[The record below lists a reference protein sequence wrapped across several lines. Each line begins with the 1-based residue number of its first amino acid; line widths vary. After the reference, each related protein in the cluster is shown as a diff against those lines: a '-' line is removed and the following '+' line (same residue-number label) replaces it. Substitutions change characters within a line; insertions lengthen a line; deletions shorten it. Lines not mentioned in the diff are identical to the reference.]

1 MNFYILTLFPEMVM
15 NGLSTSITGRAIESG
30 KLHIEAIN
38 IRDYT
43 QDKHNHVDDYPYGGG
58 AGMVMQAQPVYDAYT
73 ALVEKLGR
81 KPWVIY
87 MTPQGRTFNQGIA
100 QELSEKEDIVLL
112 CGHYEGIDER
122 VLEMIVDDYMSIGDF
137 VLTGGELPAMAIVDA
152 VSRLVP
158 GVLNNED
165 SAEIETFYNNL
176 LEYPQYTRPPEFM
189 GKKVPDVL
197 LKERSITVKSLIA
210 WLLIYLSRSKLSGN
224 HKLINEW
231 RLEQSITRT
240 KEHRPDMY
248 EKYMIENPPKE
259 KKKRRK

>member
-1 MNFYILTLFPEMVM
+1 
-15 NGLSTSITGRAIESG
+15 
-30 KLHIEAIN
+30 
-38 IRDYT
+38 
-43 QDKHNHVDDYPYGGG
+43 
-58 AGMVMQAQPVYDAYT
+58 MVMQAQPVYDAYT

-176 LEYPQYTRPPEFM
+176 LEYPEYADARKFKDLLGVLEE
-189 GKKVPDVL
+189 KRDL
-197 LKERSITVKSLIA
+197 LKLVSESDEDT
-210 WLLIYLSRSKLSGN
+210 G
-224 HKLINEW
+224 
-231 RLEQSITRT
+231 
-240 KEHRPDMY
+240 RPQV
-248 EKYMIENPPKE
+248 IIGSENSVE
-259 KKKRRK
+259 EMQDSALVFQ

>member
-1 MNFYILTLFPEMVM
+1 
-15 NGLSTSITGRAIESG
+15 
-30 KLHIEAIN
+30 
-38 IRDYT
+38 
-43 QDKHNHVDDYPYGGG
+43 
-58 AGMVMQAQPVYDAYT
+58 MVMQAQPVYDAYT

-165 SAEIETFYNNL
+165 SAEIETFITICL
-176 LEYPQYTRPPEFM
+176 SI
-189 GKKVPDVL
+189 
-197 LKERSITVKSLIA
+197 RSIPD
-210 WLLIYLSRSKLSGN
+210 LLNSWGR
-224 HKLINEW
+224 
-231 RLEQSITRT
+231 RFR
-240 KEHRPDMY
+240 MY
-248 EKYMIENPPKE
+248 CFRATISS
-259 KKKRRK
+259 